1 VAEVIE
7 ELTALEKRLLREE
20 VNLLVAMAK
29 RPAESPL
36 PAADLSR
43 IADIH
48 AALEAVRTELAAR
61 LPREG
66 YSA

>member
-1 VAEVIE
+1 VSDVFE
-7 ELTALEKRLLREE
+7 ELAALEKRLLQEE
-20 VNLLVAMAK
+20 INLLVAMAK

-36 PAADLSR
+36 PAGDLSR
-43 IADIH
+43 ISDIH